1 MGRYKGKDDRERS
14 QDRIAQAQKK
24 HENKL
29 KIKKSLYPKS
39 AVSALSLDP
48 TTYGQRIHNMRTEK
62 SLSLKA
68 LAAEIGTS
76 TATLSKMENGGI
88 KNLNYDFLYLLCAV
102 LDTSPHYLF
111 GLVSNPD
118 TIPEMDEAGNIKEL
132 ISPILFTEPDSSRL
146 TIALEK
152 LKGIPEVVDETYLK
166 DPELCA
172 ALLFV
177 LQHRNADIQRR
188 LKDAIYG
195 ICAVCLPED
204 EWRKLKVVNGE

>member
-29 KIKKSLYPKS
+29 KIKKNLYPKS
-39 AVSALSLDP
+39 AVSALSFDP

-76 TATLSKMENGGI
+76 TTTLSKMENGFI

-102 LDTSPHYLF
+102 FDTSPHYLF
-111 GLVSNPD
+111 GLVSNRN
-118 TIPEMDEAGNIKEL
+118 TIPQMEEDGNLKEL
-132 ISPILFTEPDSSRL
+132 TSPISFTERVPTLLAEILFDLSGEPGL
-146 TIALEK
+146 
-152 LKGIPEVVDETYLK
+152 VVETYSQ

-177 LQHRNADIQRR
+177 LQNRNADIQRR

-204 EWRKLKVVNGE
+204 KCRELKEVKGE